1 VLADEGASVTDMSS
15 HTDKKSMQTIM
26 TISIEIL
33 DLPTLSTA
41 ISRLEQLANVVS
53 VRRKA

>member
-1 VLADEGASVTDMSS
+1 
-15 HTDKKSMQTIM
+15 TDKKSMQVVM
-26 TISIEIL
+26 AISIEIR

-41 ISRLEQLANVVS
+41 IKRLEQLPNVVS